1 MGIFKRKK
9 EPIRINKTL
18 VIVIEFFVA
27 IFIFLIA
34 IGLKWL
40 MANGYNPRIVKLQN
54 QEVNG
59 ITFSDFVVDYSDGNG
74 NLSVNAINYSNE
86 EVKIDKLTLILYAK
100 DNTVISRIELPEE
113 IVIKPKENYLI
124 NNEIATETRVGKVE
138 YKVE

>member
-86 EVKIDKLTLILYAK
+86 EVKIEKLTLILYAK